1 VLTKFQVFWNVKPYR
16 LGTGV
21 SKKRDAFIVR
31 AKQTDKTSVGH
42 LPVDTA

>member
-1 VLTKFQVFWNVKPYR
+1 MKFQVFWDVTPYR

-31 AKQTDKTSVGH
+31 AKQSNNITVDH
-42 LPVDTA
+42 LPADTA

>member
-1 VLTKFQVFWNVKPYR
+1 MKFQVFWDVTPYR

-31 AKQTDKTSVGH
+31 AKQTNKTTVGH
-42 LPVDTA
+42 LPVDNA

>member
-1 VLTKFQVFWNVKPYR
+1 MKFKVFWDVTPYR

-31 AKQTDKTSVGH
+31 VKQTNKTSVGH